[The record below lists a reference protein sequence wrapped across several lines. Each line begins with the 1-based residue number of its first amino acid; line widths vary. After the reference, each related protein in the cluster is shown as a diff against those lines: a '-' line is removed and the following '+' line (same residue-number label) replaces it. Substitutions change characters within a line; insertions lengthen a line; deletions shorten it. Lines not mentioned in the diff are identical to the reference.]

1 MRLRGIF
8 WKPGING
15 LGVFGFHC
23 LPYRHKFDWAA
34 RQHDAHY
41 DLNGD
46 WTTRRL
52 ADIVFLRDMLKY
64 CDKDVQVFMAV
75 AYYVVVRLLG
85 WAFFRYQR

>member
-1 MRLRGIF
+1 MRLKGIL

-15 LGVFGFHC
+15 LGVLGFHK
-23 LPYRHKFDWAA
+23 LPYHKMFDWAA

-41 DLNGD
+41 DFNGD

-75 AYYVVVRLLG
+75 VYYVVVRLLG
-85 WAFFRYQR
+85 WAFYRYGR